1 MSVAVA
7 AGTNE
12 NTLGDNRLKAP
23 FRLVLAEYSGP
34 VAEGQARSAPP
45 VTQNLQGLFRMLAAT
60 SWYWWAGFLGF
71 VTFIL
76 ILDLGVFHRKSHV
89 VKLKEAF
96 AWCVFWV
103 SLAMIFCLGIYW
115 GWFGDFLP
123 EERGRKALEFLAGYL
138 VEQSLSIDNVFVF
151 AVIFSYFAVPAAYQ
165 HRVLFFGILGAIF
178 FRAIFIFGGLWLIE
192 NFKWTMYIF
201 GAFLVLTGIK
211 MALRKNEEI
220 HPEKNPVIRLARSM
234 ISCTTDYHGQHFFT
248 LQNGRR
254 CATPMLLVLIFVE
267 TTDILFA
274 VDSIPAVLAVT
285 QDQFIVFTSNIFAI
299 LGLRAF
305 YFAVAGF
312 MQMFRFLTYGLSVL
326 LVFIGGKMIASAY
339 WGHHMPIGVS
349 LGIIGGILATSVVMS
364 LAIPPKTPPPDS
376 DDVTDEPRENI

>member
-1 MSVAVA
+1 M
-7 AGTNE
+7 
-12 NTLGDNRLKAP
+12 
-23 FRLVLAEYSGP
+23 
-34 VAEGQARSAPP
+34 
-45 VTQNLQGLFRMLAAT
+45 
-60 SWYWWAGFLGF
+60 
-71 VTFIL
+71 IL

-103 SLAMIFCLGIYW
+103 ALAMVFCLGIRL
-115 GWFGDFLP
+115 GWFGDF
-123 EERGRKALEFLAGYL
+123 EESQRGQKALEFLAGYL

-192 NFKWTMYIF
+192 NFKWTMYFF
-201 GAFLVLTGIK
+201 GGFLVLTGIK
-211 MALRKNEEI
+211 MAIRKNEEI

-234 ISCTTDYHGQHFFT
+234 IPCSTGYHGQHFFA
-248 LQNGRR
+248 LENGRR
-254 CATPMLLVLIFVE
+254 CATPMLLVLLFVE

-285 QDQFIVFTSNIFAI
+285 QDQFVVFTSNIFAI

-326 LVFIGGKMIASAY
+326 LVFIGGKMMASAF

-364 LAIPPKTPPPDS
+364 LLIPPREPPMPPAQPPS
-376 DDVTDEPRENI
+376 DTNVDEPREGI